1 MNAKFILLLLVV
13 TTTTL
18 LPDAKG
24 AEIIRCSGTRE
35 CYAPCQKLTG
45 CLNAKCMNKACKC
58 YGCV

>member
-1 MNAKFILLLLVV
+1 
-13 TTTTL
+13 
-18 LPDAKG
+18 G
-24 AEIIRCSGTRE
+24 SAEIIRCSGTRE